1 MKDIVSHHRH
11 VRGLVRAAA
20 ALAVAI
26 PAALHA
32 QDPMRLGPATREG
45 EPRLQGGASL
55 SIAQPTGEFGQ
66 YVNNGVGVNVHGL
79 ARLGGSGFFALR
91 VDGDFLQ
98 YGSETKRVTLSPT
111 VGGRIRV
118 DLNTTNNIAA
128 LGVGPQLMVPRGPVR
143 PYINGSVGF
152 AYFGTESSIKG
163 SSDLNEPFART
174 TNYDDWT
181 LSYGGGSGVL
191 VPLSQGKR
199 TLVFL
204 DLGARFHNNGR
215 VRYLREGGITDL
227 PNGDIALSVIESNAN
242 LWTYH
247 IGVSIGGR

>member
-1 MKDIVSHHRH
+1 MKDIVSPSRY
-11 VRGLVRAAA
+11 VRGVVRAAA
-20 ALAVAI
+20 ALAI
-26 PAALHA
+26 GLPAVLHA
-32 QDPMRLGPATREG
+32 QDPTRLGPATREG

-128 LGVGPQLMVPRGPVR
+128 LGVGPQLMVPRGPV
-143 PYINGSVGF
+143 
-152 AYFGTESSIKG
+152 
-163 SSDLNEPFART
+163 
-174 TNYDDWT
+174 
-181 LSYGGGSGVL
+181 
-191 VPLSQGKR
+191 
-199 TLVFL
+199 
-204 DLGARFHNNGR
+204 
-215 VRYLREGGITDL
+215 
-227 PNGDIALSVIESNAN
+227 
-242 LWTYH
+242 
-247 IGVSIGGR
+247 

>member
-1 MKDIVSHHRH
+1 MRNIVRQFRVRRTL
-11 VRGLVRAAA
+11 VRG
-20 ALAVAI
+20 AVALTVGI
-26 PAALHA
+26 PAIVAA
-32 QDPMRLGPATREG
+32 QNPMSLGPATREG

-66 YVNNGVGVNVHGL
+66 YVQNGVGVNVHGL

-98 YGSETKRVTLSPT
+98 YGSETKRVALSPT
-111 VGGRIRV
+111 IGGRIRV

-128 LGVGPQLMVPRGPVR
+128 LGVGPQLMVPRGPLR
-143 PYINGSVGF
+143 PYINGSIGV
-152 AYFGTESSIKG
+152 AYFGTESSVQG
-163 SSDLNEPFART
+163 SRDTQEPFART

-191 VPLSQGKR
+191 VPLAHGKR